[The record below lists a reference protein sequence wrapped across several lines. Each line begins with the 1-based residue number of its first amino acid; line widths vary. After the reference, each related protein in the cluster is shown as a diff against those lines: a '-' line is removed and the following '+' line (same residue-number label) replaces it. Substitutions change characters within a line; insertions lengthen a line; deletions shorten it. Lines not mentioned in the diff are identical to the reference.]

1 MTRNENLLVTLME
14 ECAEVQQSVSKALR
28 FGLDNL
34 SPVEQMRNKDLIMH
48 EFYQLVAVVDM
59 LVGDETLPQY
69 DSSKVLRIK
78 ASKQE
83 KVLSYQKFSKDAGLI
98 V

>member
-83 KVLSYQKFSKDAGLI
+83 KVLNYQKFSKDAGLI

>member
-48 EFYQLVAVVDM
+48 EFYQLVAVVDI

-83 KVLSYQKFSKDAGLI
+83 KVLNYQKVSKDAGLI